1 MTDIRRR
8 SVLLGAVVTAG
19 LAASARAQEG
29 DIVVGAPNA
38 LTGGYGE
45 GGRQVVNG
53 LRIAVDEINRNGG
66 IKTLQGRKL
75 RLVPADT
82 SSDNPAQ
89 AASVTRRV
97 ITEDK
102 ATVLVGAHVSTVTLA
117 AQVEAERAQVPLI
130 TTAYADAIVEKGYKY
145 TFKIPPQSSALSAAG
160 LDDLVAL
167 YHDLKNQPVT
177 RIAIFYGS
185 DANSQA
191 LGSAYMEL
199 AKQRK
204 LDVVA
209 HASLPSGIS
218 DPTAVIGP
226 ILSGKP
232 QFIILN
238 LFTDGTILIT
248 RALRNIGVK
257 VPLVG
262 SGSGVTVKSIPE
274 ALGQQADN
282 LMGTVAWNGDLPIK
296 GVPEFDALY
305 KKAFPAEPLVP
316 QEAGEGY
323 AIGLLIGQALEQAG
337 VADPK
342 KLRDTLSAINVSSIL
357 PGERIRFDAHG
368 QNVDIVP
375 ILVGWKDKQ
384 LHTLWPKRY
393 ATAQPEMP

>member
-1 MTDIRRR
+1 MTDIYRR
-8 SVLLGAVVTAG
+8 SVLLDAVATAG

-53 LRIAVDEINRNGG
+53 LRIAVDQINANGG
-66 IKTLQGRKL
+66 IKALQERKL

-102 ATVLVGAHVSTVTLA
+102 ATILVGAHVSTVTLA

-130 TTAYADAIVEKGYKY
+130 TTAYADSIVEKGYKY
-145 TFKIPPQSSALSAAG
+145 TFKIPPQSSVLSAAG

-167 YHDLKNQPVT
+167 YHDLKHEPVT

-218 DPTAVIGP
+218 DPTPVIGP
-226 ILSGKP
+226 VLSGKP

-248 RALRNIGVK
+248 RALRNLGVK

-262 SGSGVTVKSIPE
+262 SGSRPAG
-274 ALGQQADN
+274 GQPDGHCGLEQRSADQGSPGIRRP
-282 LMGTVAWNGDLPIK
+282 LQE
-296 GVPEFDALY
+296 GVPGGTPGAAGGRRGLCDRRADRPGTGAGWGGRPE
-305 KKAFPAEPLVP
+305 
-316 QEAGEGY
+316 EA
-323 AIGLLIGQALEQAG
+323 A
-337 VADPK
+337 
-342 KLRDTLSAINVSSIL
+342 
-357 PGERIRFDAHG
+357 
-368 QNVDIVP
+368 
-375 ILVGWKDKQ
+375 
-384 LHTLWPKRY
+384 RY
-393 ATAQPEMP
+393 AFRDKCAQHPTRRADSVR